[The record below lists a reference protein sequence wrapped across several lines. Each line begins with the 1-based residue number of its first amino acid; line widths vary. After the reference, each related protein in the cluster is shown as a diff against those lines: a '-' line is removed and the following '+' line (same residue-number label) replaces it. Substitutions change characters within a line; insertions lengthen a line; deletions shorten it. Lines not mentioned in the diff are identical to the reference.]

1 MRTTNSSPPSRAT
14 TSAARTAADSRAATW
29 RSSSSPASWPYWSL
43 TGLNWSRSRNSRAKS
58 LPLRSAEATACSS
71 CWISERRFTRPVSA
85 SWVDSSWARCS
96 ASLRTAISCSSSPLM
111 RSRSWMRCTRRSWL
125 SRASSAAWRCSFYD
139 QAIID
144 KTAAGQKGEDLF
156 FALAIEDLRRA
167 ADLFRP
173 DFDASH
179 GVDGWVSLEVSPL
192 LVNDA
197 VATIRVAAQ
206 LHQQADRPNLFIKI
220 PGTHAGL
227 LAIEESIFAG
237 VPVNVTL
244 LFSCEQ
250 YLAASEAYLRG
261 IQRRIDAGLDPKVGS
276 VASLFVSRWD
286 VAVAGKVPE
295 ELSNKLGIAVARR
308 SYRAYR
314 ELLASPRWRKLAEA
328 GAQPQRLLWA
338 STGVKDPKA
347 SDVMYLEALAA
358 PNTVNTIPEKTLL
371 AFADHGV
378 VSGSMPAD
386 GGDAE
391 KVLAA
396 FEAAGIDLAALS
408 QQLQKEG
415 ADSFT
420 KAWKELIDQ
429 IDNKSKA
436 RA

>member
-1 MRTTNSSPPSRAT
+1 MN
-14 TSAARTAADSRAATW
+14 AAINLHEMGQ
-29 RSSSSPASWPYWSL
+29 SL
-43 TGLNWSRSRNSRAKS
+43 WIDNITRGMLDDGTIERYRRELAVTGLTSNPTIYQKA
-58 LPLRSAEATACSS
+58 LGEG
-71 CWISERRFTRPVSA
+71 
-85 SWVDSSWARCS
+85 
-96 ASLRTAISCSSSPLM
+96 
-111 RSRSWMRCTRRSWL
+111 
-125 SRASSAAWRCSFYD
+125 SFYD
-139 QAIID
+139 QAITE
-144 KTAAGQKGEDLF
+144 KTAAGQQGEELF
-156 FALAIEDLRRA
+156 FALAVEDLRRA

-173 DFDASH
+173 DFDATG

-197 VATIRVAAQ
+197 VATIRIAAK

-227 LAIEESIFAG
+227 VAIEESIFAG
-237 VPVNVTL
+237 IPVNVTL

-286 VAVAGKVPE
+286 VAVAGKVPD

-347 SDVMYLEALAA
+347 SDVMYMEALAA
-358 PNTVNTIPEKTLL
+358 PNTVNTTPEKTLL

-396 FEAAGIDLAALS
+396 FEAAGIDLTALS

-415 ADSFT
+415 SDSFT
-420 KAWKELIDQ
+420 KSWKDLLEQVDR
-429 IDNKSKA
+429 KSKA
-436 RA
+436 VA